1 MFQMNC
7 MIIATGL
14 AVSTILLTVV
24 GYSGRYEAAFC
35 ITSLELTP
43 GQLKTKILLQWHWH
57 L

>member
-43 GQLKTKILLQWHWH
+43 GQLKTKILLQ
-57 L
+57 